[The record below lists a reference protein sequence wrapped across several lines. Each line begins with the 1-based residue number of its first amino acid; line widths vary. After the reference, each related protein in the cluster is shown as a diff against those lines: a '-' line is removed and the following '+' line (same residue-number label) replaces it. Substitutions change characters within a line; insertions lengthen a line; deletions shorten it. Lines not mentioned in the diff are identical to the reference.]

1 MNEVTRL
8 ADELVD
14 ALLIEEPVLIGARYG
29 LRDGQDRLGD
39 PSEDAQEKLR
49 SIATRILT
57 TAHSLA
63 ATVAGSDRLTLA
75 VVEQQARSLIDRVDT
90 RAVEYTVTDMFIAP
104 AGGLLAMLPQTSF
117 AEEDHAQA
125 YLDRLAAIPD
135 YLAAAA
141 HRHRNGVRAGRTPVR
156 RLVDRAVGQLDRHL
170 ADPTADPLLRTS
182 WDSERFASTR
192 DRLVTDVVRPAF
204 AAYRETLA
212 AEIAEHGRSTEQP
225 GLCWMAGGEAAY
237 ALAIRVHT
245 TTGSAPDD
253 LHRVGRE
260 LVADVRAE
268 FAEVGSRVFGTTEH
282 AEIFER
288 MRTDPALR
296 WTDGEEVLAT
306 ARTTIARAEQVA
318 PRWFGRLPE
327 QRCVVEPVPAAQ
339 AGGAPPA
346 YYLAPALDG
355 SRPGT
360 YFANTA
366 LAEDR
371 PRYNAEVYAFHE
383 AVPGHHVQLTLA
395 QELTDLPLLRR
406 IADVTAYAEGWGL
419 YCERL
424 AEEMGL
430 YSGDVARL
438 GLLTLDSLRAARLVV
453 DTGLHSRGWTR
464 ERAVE
469 YLCTNT
475 PMPRSEI
482 ETEVD
487 RYIAWPGQALAY
499 MVGRL
504 EFRRLRAAAKSAL
517 GDRFDI
523 RAFHDLVIG
532 HGALPLS
539 VLADVV
545 TEWAAT
551 PGPSR

>member
-8 ADELVD
+8 ADDLVD
-14 ALLIEEPVLIGARYG
+14 ALLTEEPVLIGARYG
-29 LRDGQDRLGD
+29 LRDAQHRLGD
-39 PSEDAQEKLR
+39 PSEEAHEKLR
-49 SIATRILT
+49 SIASRILDS
-57 TAHSLA
+57 ARALS
-63 ATVAGSDRLTLA
+63 ATVAGPDRLTLA

-90 RAVEYTVTDMFIAP
+90 RAVEYTITDMFIAP

-117 AEEDHAQA
+117 AEEEHARA

-135 YLAAAA
+135 HLAAAA
-141 HRHRNGVRAGRTPVR
+141 HRHRTGVKAGRTPVR
-156 RLVDRAVGQLDRHL
+156 RLVERAVGQLDRHL
-170 ADPTADPLLRTS
+170 ADPAADPLLRPT
-182 WDSERFASTR
+182 WDSGDFTGTRERLLAE
-192 DRLVTDVVRPAF
+192 VVRPAF
-204 AAYRETLA
+204 AAYRETLE
-212 AEIAEHGRSTEQP
+212 AEIAEHGRPTEQP
-225 GLCWMAGGEAAY
+225 GLCWMADGEAAY

-245 TTGSAPDD
+245 TTDRTPDE
-253 LHRVGRE
+253 LHQAGLE
-260 LVADVRAE
+260 LVSGVRAE
-268 FAEVGSRVFGTTEH
+268 FAEVGSRVFGTGEH

-306 ARTTIARAEQVA
+306 ARATIARAEEVA

-339 AGGAPPA
+339 ASGAPPA

-366 LAEDR
+366 LAQDR

-395 QELTDLPLLRR
+395 QELTGLPLLRR

-424 AEEMGL
+424 ADEMGL

-464 ERAVE
+464 ERAVA

-499 MVGRL
+499 MLGRIEL
-504 EFRRLRAAAKSAL
+504 QRMRAAATSAL

-532 HGALPLS
+532 SGALPLS

-545 TEWAAT
+545 TQWAAAN
-551 PGPSR
+551 R